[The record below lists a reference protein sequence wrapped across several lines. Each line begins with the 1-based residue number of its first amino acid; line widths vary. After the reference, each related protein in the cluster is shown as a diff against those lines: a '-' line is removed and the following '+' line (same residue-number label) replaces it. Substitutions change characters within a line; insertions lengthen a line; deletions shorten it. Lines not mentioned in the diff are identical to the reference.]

1 MRTRLC
7 PIVDNPH
14 IAPFIRVNI
23 IMGKFLYIGI
33 GQTREAAE
41 YEDIFDDSRFIIGDL
56 HVHDRLQFGQ
66 ETAVALLTRHSKSS
80 ERV

>member
-33 GQTREAAE
+33 GQTREAIE
-41 YEDIFDDSRFIIGDL
+41 NY
-56 HVHDRLQFGQ
+56 QCNQ
-66 ETAVALLTRHSKSS
+66 
-80 ERV
+80 